1 MRNLLHTLWVRMFV
15 FATVRLGYRLIVP
28 KDDETVIYIATS
40 ETALITSMREFIEEY
55 EAEAQHRKK
64 EALES

>member
-1 MRNLLHTLWVRMFV
+1 M

-28 KDDETVIYIATS
+28 KDDATVIYIATS

-64 EALES
+64 EALEL